1 MFQSLLGYRT
11 HLHFTNVA
19 SEFVLGRGL
28 VPRFRRV
35 YRYGLK
41 KKTVTDLRLMKI
53 LIGRIPTG
61 EDIPFENYLL

>member
-1 MFQSLLGYRT
+1 MLQSLPGCRT

-19 SEFVLGRGL
+19 SEFVLGRVL
-28 VPRFRRV
+28 VLRFRRV
-35 YRYGLK
+35 YRYSP

-53 LIGRIPTG
+53 LIGRVPTG

>member
-1 MFQSLLGYRT
+1 MFQSLRGYRT

-19 SEFVLGRGL
+19 SEFVLGRVL

-41 KKTVTDLRLMKI
+41 KTVTDE
-53 LIGRIPTG
+53 TN
-61 EDIPFENYLL
+61 ENSHWKSPDW